1 MIDDGGGFMPLPFFK
16 KIMAIEL
23 HKKVTAQQ
31 ITLSIGNG
39 ATPLKVNDRDVEVV
53 IYGMANTIAQ
63 RRQKYNTIEEQ
74 IAALSIWLQ
83 GVIKSYFGDCG
94 GTINPV
100 FTACAKYTI
109 EKYSFLGVEEIEKA
123 FMMAAENKPED
134 MKAYYGSFTIVQY
147 ISIIKE
153 YAAWRGRV
161 KSAIQSLAEKTE
173 LTVEEIEAKN
183 AEAQKYFEMEFE
195 KAEKT
200 PPQHWRE
207 LNIFLCKRW
216 IEMGFCGLSTDK
228 TAIEIYQN
236 VYEASEIETKKELD
250 RLRLSINGTGD
261 MYSHREL
268 MGNQEKQNA
277 FRNDVFAKML
287 VYHYLTNNNS

>member
-1 MIDDGGGFMPLPFFK
+1 
-16 KIMAIEL
+16 MAIEL
-23 HKKVTAQQ
+23 HKKYENVTAAQ
-31 ITLSIGNG
+31 ITLAVGNG
-39 ATPLKVNDRDVEVV
+39 ANSLSVNDSDVQAVLS
-53 IYGMANTIAQ
+53 GMQNPISQRLAQ
-63 RRQKYNTIEEQ
+63 YESKE
-74 IAALSIWLQ
+74 AAISKISAWLI
-83 GVIKSYFGDCG
+83 GIVTTYCGKSESTTDL
-94 GTINPV
+94 V
-100 FTACAKYTI
+100 FSQCAKYLI
-109 EKYSFLGVEEIEKA
+109 EKYGYLGISEVEKA
-123 FMMAAENKPED
+123 FLMAAEKNPESL
-134 MKAYYGSFTIVQY
+134 KTYGAFTMVQF

-195 KAEKT
+195 KATKA

-216 IEMGFCGLSTDK
+216 IEMGFCGISTDK

-268 MGNQEKQNA
+268 MGSQEKQNA